1 MNERAADSP
10 GLISVVVFRQHGR
23 SDMLRILFERA
34 FGLLCMVFLATSAI
48 AGQAAPDTTVY
59 AVSYVD
65 VMPASRGAA
74 AAALKQYRDSS
85 RSDDGHVRIELFEQ
99 MGRPGHFA
107 ILETWRDQKALDA
120 HGMAAH
126 AKQLQG
132 ALQPI
137 RSSGYDQR
145 PYKTVIAGSA
155 PAAPAG
161 QTIFVVTHVDTVP
174 NPQNDPPGL
183 LRRLAEAS
191 RSEKV
196 MSRSTCS
203 SIRCAPITSR
213 SSRPGRIRARSTRT
227 PRRRIRGSTATRCNR
242 CPAARS
248 TSGDKAVE

>member
-1 MNERAADSP
+1 
-10 GLISVVVFRQHGR
+10 
-23 SDMLRILFERA
+23 MLRILFERA
-34 FGLLCMVFLATSAI
+34 FGLLCMVFLATSAV

-59 AVSYVD
+59 AVAYVD

-99 MGRPGHFA
+99 TSRPGHFA

-126 AKQLQG
+126 TKQLQG

-155 PAAPAG
+155 PAATAG
-161 QTIFVVTHVDTVP
+161 QTVFVVTHVDTVP

-191 RSEKV
+191 RSEKGNV
-196 MSRSTCS
+196 RFDVLQHAMRANHFTIVEAWQNQGALDAHAAAAHTRQYRDTLQPMSGGPLDERLY
-203 SIRCAPITSR
+203 
-213 SSRPGRIRARSTRT
+213 
-227 PRRRIRGSTATRCNR
+227 
-242 CPAARS
+242 
-248 TSGDKAVE
+248 KVLE